1 MPPESYISTSGIRG
15 IVQSYRQK
23 ITKNTPHDND
33 DEKNDDWVLTFQ
45 SAPKASSAPALAQAT
60 AATARG
66 PKSPA
71 PAP

>member
-1 MPPESYISTSGIRG
+1 MPPESYIPTSGIRG
-15 IVQSYRQK
+15 IVQSCQQK

-33 DEKNDDWVLTFQ
+33 DEKNDWVLTFQ
-45 SAPKASSAPALAQAT
+45 SAPKASSAPALGQAT
-60 AATARG
+60 VATARG